1 MAVQDRGLLKAAVR
15 FKLPR
20 LIQMCEDHIGETL
33 TPSNVVDTLNL
44 ASDLRSE
51 RLDVCCSEFISAH
64 QNEVLAMKTLGN
76 LHPEALKD
84 LIAKSIL
91 PASSVLSAGATIT
104 SPSERLIEE
113 AKSILPASSVSLA
126 DATITSPSERLI
138 GVLKNHRLEGEGKLT
153 TGADYIPVAKPN
165 VEVKKENPPDPISI

>member
-33 TPSNVVDTLNL
+33 TPANVVDTLNL

-91 PASSVLSAGATIT
+91 PASSVLLAGATIIA
-104 SPSERLIEE
+104 PSEGLSEE
-113 AKSILPASSVSLA
+113 KKNFPLEDIKDVESAENASEL
-126 DATITSPSERLI
+126 
-138 GVLKNHRLEGEGKLT
+138 HEGKLMT
-153 TGADYIPVAKPN
+153 EADYIPVAMPDM
-165 VEVKKENPPDPISI
+165 EAKKENPPDPVSI

>member
-15 FKLPR
+15 FKLSR

-33 TPSNVVDTLNL
+33 TPANVVDTLNL

-51 RLDVCCSEFISAH
+51 RLDVCCSEFLSAH
-64 QNEVLAMKTLGN
+64 QNEVLATKTLGN

-91 PASSVLSAGATIT
+91 PASSVLLAGATVMI
-104 SPSERLIEE
+104 PSEGSNEE
-113 AKSILPASSVSLA
+113 KKNPPLEEMKDVESAINE
-126 DATITSPSERLI
+126 SEL
-138 GVLKNHRLEGEGKLT
+138 LEGKLMT
-153 TGADYIPVAKPN
+153 DADYIPLAMPD
-165 VEVKKENPPDPISI
+165 VEAKKENPPEPISM

>member
-33 TPSNVVDTLNL
+33 TPANVVDTLNL

-64 QNEVLAMKTLGN
+64 QNEVLAMKTLGMV
-76 LHPEALKD
+76 
-84 LIAKSIL
+84 
-91 PASSVLSAGATIT
+91 VL
-104 SPSERLIEE
+104 
-113 AKSILPASSVSLA
+113 VN
-126 DATITSPSERLI
+126 LI
-138 GVLKNHRLEGEGKLT
+138 GLAVLLYSRR
-153 TGADYIPVAKPN
+153 VARN
-165 VEVKKENPPDPISI
+165 VI

>member
-91 PASSVLSAGATIT
+91 PASSVSLAGATIT
-104 SPSERLIEE
+104 SPSERLIE
-113 AKSILPASSVSLA
+113 
-126 DATITSPSERLI
+126 
-138 GVLKNHRLEGEGKLT
+138 VLKNHRLEGEGKLT

-165 VEVKKENPPDPISI
+165 VEVKKENPPDPISS